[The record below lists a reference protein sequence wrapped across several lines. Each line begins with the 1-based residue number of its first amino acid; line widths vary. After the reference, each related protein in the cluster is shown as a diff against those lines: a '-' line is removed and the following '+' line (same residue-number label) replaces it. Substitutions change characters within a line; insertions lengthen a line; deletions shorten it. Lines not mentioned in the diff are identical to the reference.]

1 MYSEQQLKQNKER
14 FGIILSI
21 STFVLMILIVS
32 LIGCTSS
39 EPMSESGELSPAGK
53 KLAERSAFLREHT
66 FLLTSPFAP
75 LIDPLLDAG
84 LDTTSLLTFLQDPK
98 LKFEESL
105 VKINVTGYRKKVDY
119 SHNFSP
125 KAVSSSIAFYKE
137 HKEILVNAEREYGVP
152 SEVITSILWVETK
165 FGSYTGKYYV
175 PSVFF
180 TIALAAEPEN
190 IEKNKQALRAE
201 NPPPNPSELDSLD
214 KRIIARA
221 EKKAKW
227 AFGEILALDTIRKQ
241 YHKDYTT
248 LYGSTAGAF
257 GWSQFLPSSY
267 VRWSVDGDKDG
278 DRDLFSSEDAIHS
291 IANYLKTNGWGP
303 NVKDHEKAVYHYN
316 NSNDYV
322 NAVLTLARKIKEGL

>member
-1 MYSEQQLKQNKER
+1 MQLVEMGRVINR
-14 FGIILSI
+14 ISRVLCMLSMMP
-21 STFVLMILIVS
+21 VLLCA
-32 LIGCTSS
+32 GCRSS
-39 EPMSESGELSPAGK
+39 EPMAEPGELSVPAK
-53 KLAERSAFLREHT
+53 KLAERSEFLRNHPT
-66 FLLTSPFAP
+66 LMTSPFAP

-84 LDTTSLLTFLQDPK
+84 MDTTVLMTFLSDPK
-98 LKFEESL
+98 LRFEESL

-119 SHNFSP
+119 SHNYAP
-125 KAVSSSIAFYKE
+125 KAITSSIAFYRQHESVLKS
-137 HKEILVNAEREYGVP
+137 AEALYGVP
-152 SEVITSILWVETK
+152 AEVITSILWVETK
-165 FGSYTGKYYV
+165 FGSYTGKHYV

-190 IEKNKQALRAE
+190 IERNKQALRAE
-201 NPPPNPSELDSLD
+201 NPPPHSSELDSLD

-221 EKKAKW
+221 NKKAKW
-227 AFGEILALDTIRKQ
+227 AFGEILALDTLRRV
-241 YHKDYTT
+241 YHKEYTS

-267 VRWSVDGDKDG
+267 IRWSVDGDNDG
-278 DRDLFSSEDAIHS
+278 DRDLFSHQDAIHS

-303 NVKDHEKAVYHYN
+303 TQKDHEKAVYHYN

>member
-1 MYSEQQLKQNKER
+1 MEQHLKQGRER
-14 FGIILSI
+14 VEQIRCVSI
-21 STFVLMILIVS
+21 VVSMIL
-32 LIGCTSS
+32 LATLFGCRSS
-39 EPMSESGELSPAGK
+39 EPMSEPGELSPAAR
-53 KLAERSAFLREHT
+53 KLAERSAFLREHS

-84 LDTTSLLTFLQDPK
+84 MDTASLLIFLQDPR
-98 LKFEESL
+98 LKFEEHL

-137 HKEILVNAEREYGVP
+137 HESILKKAEREYGVP
-152 SEVITSILWVETK
+152 AEVITSILWVETK

-201 NPPPNPSELDSLD
+201 NPPPDPSELDSLD

-221 EKKAKW
+221 QKKAKW

-267 VRWSVDGDKDG
+267 VRWSVDGDNDG
-278 DRDLFSSEDAIHS
+278 DRDLFSSHDAIHS
-291 IANYLKTNGWGP
+291 IANYLKINGWGP
-303 NVKDHEKAVYHYN
+303 TVKDHEKAVYHYN

-322 NAVLTLARKIKEGL
+322 NAVLTLARKIKEGV

>member
-1 MYSEQQLKQNKER
+1 MEQGRHR
-14 FGIILSI
+14 FGHILSI
-21 STFVLMILIVS
+21 GIFVLMILIIS
-32 LIGCTSS
+32 LWGCRSS
-39 EPMSESGELSPAGK
+39 EPMSEPSELSPAAK
-53 KLAERSAFLREHT
+53 EMAHRSAFLKEHS

-84 LDTTSLLTFLQDPK
+84 MDTMALLTFLKDPK

-105 VKINVTGYRKKVDY
+105 VKINVSGFRRKVDY
-119 SHNFSP
+119 SHNYAP
-125 KAVSSSIAFYKE
+125 KAVSASIAFHRE
-137 HKEILVNAEREYGVP
+137 HEATLKNAEKKYGVP

-190 IEKNKQALRAE
+190 IERNKQALRAE
-201 NPPPNPSELDSLD
+201 NPPPNPEELDSLD
-214 KRIIARA
+214 KKIIARA
-221 EKKAKW
+221 QKKAKW

-241 YHKDYTT
+241 YHKDYTS

-267 VRWSVDGDKDG
+267 VRWSVDGDSDG
-278 DRDLFSSEDAIHS
+278 DRDLFSSHDAIHS

-303 NVKDHEKAVYHYN
+303 TVKDHEKAVFHYN